1 LNSNKTDERCGE
13 KEMAKTESLKK
24 GLTQELLTKGI
35 GHKEVKDTEIGK
47 IPKEW
52 DFVRLEHLVKKDK
65 FAIVD
70 GPFGTQLHSN
80 EYVEWGVPLIREDN
94 INKNG
99 SFNPN
104 NLVYITEEKW
114 EELKRSAV
122 FPGDI
127 LLAKTGATIG
137 KVCLFPDKFKKG
149 LISSNCA
156 KISTDPS
163 KACNQYIFY
172 FLLSNFGYSQILA
185 LANGSARSTIN
196 LTSISE
202 IKIAIPKNIK
212 EQQKIADILSDL
224 DEKIELNNRMNKTL
238 EDIAQAIFKR
248 WFIDFEFPN
257 ENGEPYKSSGGEM
270 VESELGMIPRKFKI
284 GFLSEIAAVKSGRR
298 PSEKNETKTEV
309 FKYPLVG
316 ASSINGYVKEPLFYE
331 PVIVIG
337 RVGTHG
343 VVQRFSS
350 HSFPSDNTLVII
362 SKFKEFSFQILKRI
376 NYAELN
382 VGSTQPLITQT
393 SISNIKIIIPPEQ
406 ILTDFEDITKNL
418 YKLTDLNN
426 NLNESISKIRDLLL
440 PKLMTG
446 KIRVPLEELNVE

>member
-1 LNSNKTDERCGE
+1 MLSLSYGTVFQTITIKTF
-13 KEMAKTESLKK
+13 
-24 GLTQELLTKGI
+24 QEL
-35 GHKEVKDTEIGK
+35 K
-47 IPKEW
+47 IP
-52 DFVRLEHLVKKDK
+52 L
-65 FAIVD
+65 
-70 GPFGTQLHSN
+70 P
-80 EYVEWGVPLIREDN
+80 
-94 INKNG
+94 
-99 SFNPN
+99 
-104 NLVYITEEKW
+104 
-114 EELKRSAV
+114 
-122 FPGDI
+122 
-127 LLAKTGATIG
+127 TI
-137 KVCLFPDKFKKG
+137 
-149 LISSNCA
+149 
-156 KISTDPS
+156 
-163 KACNQYIFY
+163 
-172 FLLSNFGYSQILA
+172 
-185 LANGSARSTIN
+185 
-196 LTSISE
+196 E
-202 IKIAIPKNIK
+202 
-212 EQQKIADILSDL
+212 EQQAIAKILSDL
-224 DEKIELNNRMNKTL
+224 DEKIELNNQMNKTL
-238 EDIAQAIFKR
+238 ENIAQAIFKR

-270 VESELGMIPRKFKI
+270 VESELGMLPRKFKI

-446 KIRVPLEELNVE
+446 KIRVPMEGKNVE

>member
-1 LNSNKTDERCGE
+1 MIEDRPVENEVPKSIKREGWQILYLDEAPIKIIDGDRGSNYPQSNDFESNGYCLFLNARNVTNKGFDFSECSFISKE
-13 KEMAKTESLKK
+13 K
-24 GLTQELLTKGI
+24 
-35 GHKEVKDTEIGK
+35 D
-47 IPKEW
+47 
-52 DFVRLEHLVKKDK
+52 
-65 FAIVD
+65 
-70 GPFGTQLHSN
+70 
-80 EYVEWGVPLIREDN
+80 
-94 INKNG
+94 
-99 SFNPN
+99 
-104 NLVYITEEKW
+104 
-114 EELKRSAV
+114 EELRKGKLNR
-122 FPGDI
+122 GDVVLTTRGTVGNVAIFDGSVKFENIRINSGMVI
-127 LLAKTGATIG
+127 LRT
-137 KVCLFPDKFKKG
+137 
-149 LISSNCA
+149 NN
-156 KISTDPS
+156 S
-163 KACNQYIFY
+163 K
-172 FLLSNFGYSQILA
+172 LLSKFLYYSVKSQYFKNQIRA
-185 LANGSARSTIN
+185 FITGSAQPQLPIKDLRK
-196 LTSISE
+196 
-202 IKIAIPKNIK
+202 IKIYLPNLL
-212 EQQKIADILSDL
+212 EQQLIADFFGILDK
-224 DEKIELNNRMNKTL
+224 KIELNNQMNKTL

-257 ENGEPYKSSGGEM
+257 ENGEPYKTSGGEM

-298 PSEKNETKTEV
+298 PSEKNATKTEV

-350 HSFPSDNTLVII
+350 HSFPSDNTQVII

-446 KIRVPLEELNVE
+446 KIRVPLEEQNVQ